1 MGLDARFRATT
12 LPNDGPPSDRHQRG
26 RGRGC
31 RAGRRCIAG
40 VEKPSAIQANVHQS
54 VSPQFCVTQIEG
66 SEANEECLDSD
77 RVVSEVGEIHLGDG
91 VVIIDEGATWR
102 ITKRFNGAFTLGG

>member
-1 MGLDARFRATT
+1 M
-12 LPNDGPPSDRHQRG
+12 
-26 RGRGC
+26 
-31 RAGRRCIAG
+31 GRRAIGISVAVAVAVVLVG
-40 VEKPSAIQANVHQS
+40 AASLVWRSRAPSRQMSIITS

-77 RVVSEVGEIHLGDG
+77 RVVSEVGEIHFGDG

>member
-1 MGLDARFRATT
+1 M
-12 LPNDGPPSDRHQRG
+12 
-26 RGRGC
+26 
-31 RAGRRCIAG
+31 
-40 VEKPSAIQANVHQS
+40 EKPSAIQANVHQS